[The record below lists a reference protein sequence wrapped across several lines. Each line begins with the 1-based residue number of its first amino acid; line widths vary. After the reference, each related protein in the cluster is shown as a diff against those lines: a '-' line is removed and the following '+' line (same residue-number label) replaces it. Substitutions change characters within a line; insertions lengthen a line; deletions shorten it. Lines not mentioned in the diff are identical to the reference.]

1 MQSCAIALDRCAYC
15 LFVYQAES
23 AVCCLMMNLPFPVPV
38 WLWLISHSTWWPA
51 VSLVDEN
58 QDIYIIKIDLAGR
71 GRGQPETKVLLP
83 RWVRT
88 GRISGAAITDL

>member
-71 GRGQPETKVLLP
+71 GRGSQKL
-83 RWVRT
+83 
-88 GRISGAAITDL
+88 